1 MRNFI
6 ITLLVLGLLL
16 PAFLPLAPHTAVH
29 ALYDA
34 HVIQHAQT
42 THHNEVEVDHFHEN
56 ENDSDIE
63 HENFNHH
70 SPIDFATYYEDFLHI
85 DLKNLDQTIFIS
97 TLIPAYDLDNE
108 LDVSMFR
115 NNPFKITSF
124 QKRGPPNGLVF
135 KPNFSSIYLTTLRL
149 RI

>member
-1 MRNFI
+1 MRNFT

-29 ALYDA
+29 ALHDA
-34 HVIQHAQT
+34 HVTQHKESAHHYR
-42 THHNEVEVDHFHEN
+42 THLDHLH

-63 HENFNHH
+63 HEDFNHH

-85 DLKNLDQTIFIS
+85 DLKSSDQTVLISELVPARNLD
-97 TLIPAYDLDNE
+97 YDF
-108 LDVSMFR
+108 DVSMFS
-115 NNPFKITSF
+115 NYPIKITSF

-135 KPNFSSIYLTTLRL
+135 QPNFSSIYLTTLRI